1 VKVAREHYLQVTE
14 EHINRAVMG
23 ELAYSKS
30 ASKSASVPS
39 GLGVN
44 RPAQRFRSKSVTAD
58 SAMRNTHLHQQVGAS
73 KWAIQ
78 DSNL

>member
-1 VKVAREHYLQVTE
+1 M
-14 EHINRAVMG
+14 RAVLDDSMG
-23 ELAYSKS
+23 KNEVSKS

-39 GLGVN
+39 GLGMN
-44 RPAQRFRSKSVTAD
+44 RAAQSFRKESISVD
-58 SAMRNTHLHQQVGAS
+58 SASRNTHLHEQVGAS